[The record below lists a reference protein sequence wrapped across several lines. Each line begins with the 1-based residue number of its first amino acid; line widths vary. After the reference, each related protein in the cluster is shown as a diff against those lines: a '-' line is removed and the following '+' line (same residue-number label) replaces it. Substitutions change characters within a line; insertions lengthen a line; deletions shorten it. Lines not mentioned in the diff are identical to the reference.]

1 MLLKEVSL
9 RLRLSPRLMGVP
21 AHSRSQGPQGADTR
35 LPGGDPGGWG
45 GQGGGRAGEAGL
57 VRVSICWGAQALWTL
72 SRAPGSPSVL
82 TLQLHGLLCLNS
94 SERRDCDP
102 TLQVEKLRPRPLS

>member
-45 GQGGGRAGEAGL
+45 GQGNQ
-57 VRVSICWGAQALWTL
+57 VS
-72 SRAPGSPSVL
+72 
-82 TLQLHGLLCLNS
+82 
-94 SERRDCDP
+94 
-102 TLQVEKLRPRPLS
+102 

>member
-9 RLRLSPRLMGVP
+9 RLRLSPGLMGVP

-57 VRVSICWGAQALWTL
+57 VRVSICWGAQAQEKPQGRK
-72 SRAPGSPSVL
+72 SEQL
-82 TLQLHGLLCLNS
+82 TLGFNLL
-94 SERRDCDP
+94 
-102 TLQVEKLRPRPLS
+102 TLPL